1 MSVET
6 IEEEYN
12 YIRHHGDWQDFSNN
26 INVIS
31 KLDHKISFNMLHFIL
46 NYKSIHSCVDY
57 LKDKGF
63 NDNSFVIGPLYNPP
77 HLNTMNLPDE
87 MMHDVLF
94 ELNARLDMKPE
105 GYLKNSYENL
115 LEYYTTTN
123 FKKNMKS
130 FYYNLGVM
138 DQRRKQDA
146 RAVFPKL
153 FKGLDAYTLE

>member
-1 MSVET
+1 M
-6 IEEEYN
+6 
-12 YIRHHGDWQDFSNN
+12 
-26 INVIS
+26 IS
-31 KLDHKISFNMLHFIL
+31 KLDHKITFNMLHFIL

-57 LKDKGF
+57 LKGKGF
-63 NDNSFVIGPLYNPP
+63 NDNSFVIGPLYSPP

-87 MMHDVLF
+87 MMHEILF
-94 ELNARLDMKPE
+94 DLNARLDRKPT

-115 LEYYTTTN
+115 IQYYTSTN

-138 DQRRKQDA
+138 DQRRNQDA
-146 RAVFPKL
+146 RNVFPEL